1 MIFQSSCIGF
11 KSSESP
17 GHSKTDIPLIS
28 IMCYAD
34 LDIAL
39 HYYASFIGMLIS
51 MTSTLY
57 M

>member
-11 KSSESP
+11 KSRESP

-34 LDIAL
+34 LNIAL

-51 MTSTLY
+51 MT
-57 M
+57 